1 MSKERARR
9 RAEREREA
17 AIKQAAR
24 AAEQERRER
33 HAARRDALRRTG
45 TKLGLRPATRVGRPT
60 GSLAAKRRRQHV
72 ITLALLGAVVVLV
85 FITQQGWGM
94 RLGAVVVC
102 VLAYPVART
111 LLFRH
116 T

>member
-1 MSKERARR
+1 MSKERALR

-33 HAARRDALRRTG
+33 QAARRAALRRTRDR
-45 TKLGLRPATRVGRPT
+45 LGFAPVSRPT
-60 GSLAAKRRRQHV
+60 GTLARRRRRQHLS
-72 ITLALLGAVVVLV
+72 TLVVLLAVVAFVFLLRPDWPTRLAAVVV
-85 FITQQGWGM
+85 
-94 RLGAVVVC
+94 A
-102 VLAYPVART
+102 VLAYPVLRT
-111 LLFRH
+111 LLFRR

>member
-1 MSKERARR
+1 MSKERAQR

-17 AIKQAAR
+17 AIRQAAR

-33 HAARRDALRRTG
+33 QAARRDVLRRTG
-45 TKLGLRPATRVGRPT
+45 SRLGLVSRNRVARPT
-60 GSLAAKRRRQHV
+60 GSLAARRRRQHLV
-72 ITLALLGAVVVLV
+72 TVGLLAAVVVLV
-85 FITQQGWGM
+85 FVTQPGWGL

-102 VLAYPVART
+102 ILAYPVVRV
-111 LLFRH
+111 LLFRR